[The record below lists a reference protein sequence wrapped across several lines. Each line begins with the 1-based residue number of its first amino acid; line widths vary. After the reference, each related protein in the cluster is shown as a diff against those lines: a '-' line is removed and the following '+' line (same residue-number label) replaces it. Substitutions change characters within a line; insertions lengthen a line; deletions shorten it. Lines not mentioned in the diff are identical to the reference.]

1 MGSSVMGSTFSENSG
16 ETKIESI
23 LEATIQF
30 TQALSNLVLKVQG
43 SQKQLMSH
51 YAMALKPL
59 HSSNFWQS
67 SNLKWE
73 KYEVPKKELTF
84 LN

>member
-1 MGSSVMGSTFSENSG
+1 MGSTFSENSG

-43 SQKQLMSH
+43 FTKATH
-51 YAMALKPL
+51 
-59 HSSNFWQS
+59 
-67 SNLKWE
+67 
-73 KYEVPKKELTF
+73 ELPCNGSLLPFGKVQT
-84 LN
+84 

>member
-43 SQKQLMSH
+43 SQKQLMSCH
-51 YAMALKPL
+51 AMALCSLLAKFKL
-59 HSSNFWQS
+59 EMG
-67 SNLKWE
+67 KI
-73 KYEVPKKELTF
+73 
-84 LN
+84 

>member
-1 MGSSVMGSTFSENSG
+1 MGSTFSENSG

-43 SQKQLMSH
+43 SQKQLMSC
-51 YAMALKPL
+51 YAMALCSLLAK
-59 HSSNFWQS
+59 
-67 SNLKWE
+67 LKLE
-73 KYEVPKKELTF
+73 MGKI
-84 LN
+84 